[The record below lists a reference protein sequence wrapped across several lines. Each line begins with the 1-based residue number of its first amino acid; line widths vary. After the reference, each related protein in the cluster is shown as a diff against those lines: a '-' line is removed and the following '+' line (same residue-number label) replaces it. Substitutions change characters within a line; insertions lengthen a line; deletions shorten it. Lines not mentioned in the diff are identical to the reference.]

1 MVIELIQPVI
11 FINNTE
17 ISELYPLLKKFSF
30 TDNTDEADTAEL
42 TFFDEERKFMRG
54 LIPRDSKIK
63 LQLRDG
69 NLQFDCGI
77 FELDKIGCKGVPSE
91 CTFKLNSVS
100 NSAGLRGTEKNKAW
114 ENTNLKKIAGDIAS
128 ESGLTLLYEAEEISI
143 NRAEQNSSDLS
154 FLKKLCKNHGL
165 NLKIYDGKLIIFDAK
180 KYEDK
185 AAVGEIFHGDNRL
198 LSYSFDANAVDIY
211 STANTNFSGGGSVA
225 NWLLDLLGIDDLIS
239 TSFDSGSSG
248 NVLTINEKVDSLA
261 DAEKLSQSKLR
272 EKNKNEWT
280 ANLNLAG
287 NFDYAAGNNLE
298 LSDFGIYSGKYCIDT
313 ATHSLSNGYTT
324 QLKLHK
330 VLNY

>member
-1 MVIELIQPVI
+1 M
-11 FINNTE
+11 
-17 ISELYPLLKKFSF
+17 KKFSF

-42 TFFDEERKFMRG
+42 TFFDEERKLMRG

-165 NLKIYDGKLIIFDAK
+165 NLKIYGGKLIIFDAK

-211 STANTNFSGGGSVA
+211 STANTNFSGGGSVT
-225 NWLLDLLGIDDLIS
+225 NWLLDLWGVNDLIS

>member
-1 MVIELIQPVI
+1 MIQPVI
-11 FINNTE
+11 FINGTE
-17 ISELYPLLKKFSF
+17 AKPLYPLLKSFKFV
-30 TDNTDEADTAEL
+30 DNTDEADTAEL
-42 TFFDEERKFMRG
+42 TFFDEERKFMLG
-54 LIPRDSKIK
+54 GVPRNSQIK
-63 LQLRDG
+63 LALRDG
-69 NLQFDCGI
+69 ILHFDCGT
-77 FELDKIGCKGVPSE
+77 FELDKISCKGVPSE
-91 CTFKLNSVS
+91 CTLKLNSVS
-100 NSAGLRGTEKNKAW
+100 NSAGLRGTEKNRAW
-114 ENTNLKKIAGDIAS
+114 ENTNLKKIAGDIAADA
-128 ESGLTLLYEAEEISI
+128 GLTLLYEADEVSI

-180 KYEDK
+180 KYEEK
-185 AAVGEIFHGDNRL
+185 AAVGEISYGDKRL
-198 LSYSFDANAVDIY
+198 LSYNFDANAVDIY

-280 ANLNLAG
+280 ANLNLVG

-298 LSDFGIYSGKYCIDT
+298 LSNFGIYSGKYCIDT

-324 QLKLHK
+324 QLKLHRC
-330 VLNY
+330 LNY